1 MVFIR
6 ILLQPCTE
14 FTKKS
19 FWFRQRGP
27 RISEEYCVQLYLY
40 FIIQSAVKFSKNR
53 KYCLCRLFC
62 ERKWCRS
69 LKHCYST
76 AILLS
81 IVKYNEYNVI
91 KKRENMLWKIK
102 CPFENVGAKKQR
114 KSIRINNRSK
124 VVCDDVNNFGSS
136 VADKSM
142 DEHRQTEKQQ
152 ITIDFLWYCNVMPRH
167 VICLKINFHTNTW
180 FFTLHMQGTNS
191 LS

>member
-1 MVFIR
+1 M
-6 ILLQPCTE
+6 
-14 FTKKS
+14 
-19 FWFRQRGP
+19 
-27 RISEEYCVQLYLY
+27 
-40 FIIQSAVKFSKNR
+40 
-53 KYCLCRLFC
+53 
-62 ERKWCRS
+62 
-69 LKHCYST
+69 T

-152 ITIDFLWYCNVMPRH
+152 ITINFRWYYNVMSCH
-167 VICLKINFHTNTW
+167 VTCFKINYYHIILKHGFRLFICKVQIVWVNLGSCSCALSSSKAIFQEFKANHMKVSV
-180 FFTLHMQGTNS
+180 FFKAMHKLPQIQ
-191 LS
+191 LDL